1 METGA
6 VTAKARYHMT
16 RKELVDP
23 YDKLEVGAL
32 YVHELDGN
40 DAAFVVLAMNQK
52 GTAVAGECEYLLLW
66 TNGKTSTWRTLLGSR
81 RSVRLWKV
89 LPV

>member
-32 YVHELDGN
+32 YVHELYGN
-40 DAAFVVLAMNQK
+40 DAAFVVLAMNH
-52 GTAVAGECEYLLLW
+52 VAGECEYRLLW
-66 TNGKTSTWRTLLGSR
+66 TNGKTSTWRILLGAR
-81 RSVRLWKV
+81 RGARLWKV